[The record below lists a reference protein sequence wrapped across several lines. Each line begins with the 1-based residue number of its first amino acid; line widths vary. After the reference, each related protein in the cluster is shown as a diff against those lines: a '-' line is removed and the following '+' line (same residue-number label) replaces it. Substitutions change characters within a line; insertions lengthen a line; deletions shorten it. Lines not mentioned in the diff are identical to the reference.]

1 MLQCVVVFCSG
12 SQYILQCV
20 AVYCSG
26 ACSLARVF
34 YPQRF
39 CVLQCVLQYVLQYAL
54 QCVATTLHACP
65 DQEH

>member
-1 MLQCVVVFCSG
+1 VLQCVVVFCSG

-39 CVLQCVLQYVLQYAL
+39 GVLQCVLQYVLQYAL